1 MAYAGDKLR
10 VDRVFILK
18 DVSNCGANVL
28 AHSSE
33 ELRSDRTDVR
43 SITSVGVVM
52 RHQHGCR
59 YRGFGQDSSCISKS
73 GGLAGESMH
82 EWRINEMFHYDADQI
97 IKKESKELSRQN
109 PQINQRF
116 HSEINEQ
123 IDVESTKGSKTEP
136 MNISKIDE
144 K

>member
-73 GGLAGESMH
+73 GPIQPTLVAQQVGWHPCKYE
-82 EWRINEMFHYDADQI
+82 E
-97 IKKESKELSRQN
+97 RQLT
-109 PQINQRF
+109 
-116 HSEINEQ
+116 S
-123 IDVESTKGSKTEP
+123 
-136 MNISKIDE
+136 
-144 K
+144 